1 VQEPEYTHVIFYLD
15 PAGVLIPLERQK
27 TSLEVKTKFGGLG
40 GMQTQMSYK
49 GSRSPVRF
57 RAGQAIQFVVR
68 VPPPVAT
75 LPGMEPPPQDDPVK
89 LNVLKVSKDQRL
101 NVSAKLGGGALM
113 TGVGSLKTVETL
125 RTLKFSK
132 YGEQSTQVSPAEP
145 LEPGEYV
152 MTTALG
158 GMMGMG
164 NGDFLFGIDPK

>member
-1 VQEPEYTHVIFYLD
+1 
-15 PAGVLIPLERQK
+15 
-27 TSLEVKTKFGGLG
+27 
-40 GMQTQMSYK
+40 MQTQMSYK

-68 VPPPVAT
+68 VPPPAAT
-75 LPGMEPPPQDDPVK
+75 LPGIEPPPQDDPVK

-101 NVSAKLGGGALM
+101 NVSLKMGGGLVM
-113 TGVGSLKTVETL
+113 TGVGRAKTVETL

-132 YGEQSTQVSPAEP
+132 YGLGSLKVSVVEP

-158 GMMGMG
+158 GMIGLG
-164 NGDFLFGIDPK
+164 NGDFLFGIDPE